1 MRVAFDTSVL
11 VAALVEPHPFHG
23 RALRWLEEA
32 ASERLAAECTWH
44 AVAETWS
51 VLTRL
56 PIEPPVSPAMGE
68 AAVARLLERL
78 ETVAIDGDVYR
89 RAMRRCSD
97 RSLRSGAIFDAL
109 HLVSA
114 EVRGVD
120 ALVTFNRDDFLR
132 LAGDTSPR
140 IVVPPDP
147 PAISI
152 P

>member
-1 MRVAFDTSVL
+1 VRVAFDTSVL
-11 VAALVEPHPFHG
+11 VAALIEPHIFHH

-78 ETVAIDGDVYR
+78 EPVAIDSDVYR
-89 RAMRRCSD
+89 QAMRRCSD
-97 RSLRSGAIFDAL
+97 ATTGAASRAGSATSSGAGF
-109 HLVSA
+109 
-114 EVRGVD
+114 
-120 ALVTFNRDDFLR
+120 
-132 LAGDTSPR
+132 
-140 IVVPPDP
+140 P
-147 PAISI
+147 PAGRISASLL
-152 P
+152 